1 VVESIHALRAHPG
14 QVKVAAAM
22 KQLLDGSPMRQ
33 ISEKSGK
40 VQDAYSIRC
49 QPQVMGA
56 CLDLIDHAAT
66 TLEIEGN
73 AASDNPLIFV
83 ETGDVISG
91 GNFHAEPVAFAADM
105 LAIAIAEIGNL
116 SERRCNLLLDPAFSG
131 LPTML
136 TTDPGLNSGYMQ
148 AHISAAAIAS
158 ENRQRAHPA
167 SIDNIPTAGNQ
178 EDHVSMATHAA
189 RRIPEM
195 VANLRGILS
204 AEALCAA
211 QGLDLRGGV
220 SCNPSLATVAA
231 TIRRYVPFM
240 PVDRPVSP
248 DLFAVANLIQ
258 TGEIVRGTKLPYP
271 KRVQSFGELT
281 PFCRFLRPHRGG
293 NFAPHPERHPS
304 FTVRFP
310 HACREIGQGSR
321 SA

>member
-1 VVESIHALRAHPG
+1 
-14 QVKVAAAM
+14 M

-204 AEALCAA
+204 AEGAM
-211 QGLDLRGGV
+211 
-220 SCNPSLATVAA
+220 
-231 TIRRYVPFM
+231 RRT
-240 PVDRPVSP
+240 R
-248 DLFAVANLIQ
+248 A
-258 TGEIVRGTKLPYP
+258 
-271 KRVQSFGELT
+271 
-281 PFCRFLRPHRGG
+281 
-293 NFAPHPERHPS
+293 
-304 FTVRFP
+304 
-310 HACREIGQGSR
+310 
-321 SA
+321 